1 VLDTLSPVAH
11 DLPDGLCQRLLPA
24 MAAAGFTGPIIES
37 LAANGPLLRRT
48 LARTAASMPVH
59 AELDSAADPRQPH
72 GAAFTCALSA
82 LNLDPSDW
90 IDYIQERNGQ
100 ASGRYCEI
108 TAGADYGRHKVFAK
122 RAPAPLQRLLLI
134 ETANGTRPESDIVLS
149 AQTLMPDCTA
159 RTVSRSIFEVLRQM
173 WGVVNEINAAYVVVA
188 DPTREPGA
196 PLPILFN
203 PPSGS
208 LKLGF
213 VNHIPKNFGYNGY
226 LAYCS

>member
-1 VLDTLSPVAH
+1 
-11 DLPDGLCQRLLPA
+11 
-24 MAAAGFTGPIIES
+24 MAVAGFTGQSIEA

-48 LARTAASMPVH
+48 LARTAASMATP

-72 GAAFTCALSA
+72 GAAFACALSP
-82 LNLDPSDW
+82 LNLEPLEW
-90 IDYIQERNGQ
+90 AEYILERNGQ
-100 ASGRYCEI
+100 PSERYCEI
-108 TAGADYGRHKVFAK
+108 TAGPDYGRHQVFAK

-134 ETANGTRPESDIVLS
+134 ETANGTRPEADIVLS
-149 AQTLMPDCTA
+149 ARSLMPDCA
-159 RTVSRSIFEVLRQM
+159 ASTVSRSIFEVLRQM
-173 WGVVNEINAAYVVVA
+173 WGVINEINAAYVMVA

-203 PPSGS
+203 PPSGP

>member
-1 VLDTLSPVAH
+1 MPDNLTTAAH
-11 DLPDGLCQRLLPA
+11 PLPEGLCQILLPA
-24 MAAAGFTGPIIES
+24 MAAAGFTGQAIER

-48 LARTAASMPVH
+48 LARTAASMPAQ
-59 AELDSAADPRQPH
+59 AELASAADPRQPH
-72 GAAFTCALSA
+72 GAAFTCPMSA
-82 LNLDPSDW
+82 LNLDPMDW
-90 IDYIQERNGQ
+90 IEYIQERNGQ
-100 ASGRYCEI
+100 AAERYCEI
-108 TAGADYGRHKVFAK
+108 TAGPDYGRHQVFAK
-122 RAPAPLQRLLLI
+122 QAPAPLQRLLLI

-149 AQTLMPDCTA
+149 ARSLLPDCAA
-159 RTVSRSIFEVLRQM
+159 RTMSRSIFEVVRQM
-173 WGVVNEINAAYVVVA
+173 WSVVNEINAAYVMVA

-203 PPSGS
+203 PPSGP